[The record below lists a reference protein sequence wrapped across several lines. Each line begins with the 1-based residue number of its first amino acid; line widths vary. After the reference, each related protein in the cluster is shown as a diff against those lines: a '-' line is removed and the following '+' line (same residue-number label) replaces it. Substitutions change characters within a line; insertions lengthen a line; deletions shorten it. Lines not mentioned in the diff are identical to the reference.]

1 MSNND
6 SGGCRFEI
14 KMSRDIFTVASD
26 CFEIGDFYS
35 PVEIRENIRVVF
47 PKGQYWVDYSPS
59 RSEGEILLEYHVS
72 DYSERLDDLAGQY
85 KFYWTRYLS
94 LPIGFVNDPRGFLKS
109 YGAEILKE
117 NVA

>member
-1 MSNND
+1 MDVGSR
-6 SGGCRFEI
+6 SRCLEI
-14 KMSRDIFTVASD
+14 FLLSLQTVSRLVASTLLSR
-26 CFEIGDFYS
+26 FGKISESFFRRGSIGLT
-35 PVEIRENIRVVF
+35 
-47 PKGQYWVDYSPS
+47 VDYSPS

-72 DYSERLDDLAGQY
+72 DYSGKLNDLAGRY